1 VNMPASS
8 FGVYHLWCDAGSA
21 FPADDRCM
29 TGRASGPT
37 TPDVAADASVLRA
50 GNHPQARALVR
61 QLLLAAVAI
70 GRGDPMAA
78 DILGSALE
86 TARGGGFCNTV
97 VTTAPEVTSY
107 LIEHTAPARSDPF
120 SGQLITAAVQVRS
133 AQPRIFRPG
142 HVISEQLT
150 RPSNASSSS
159 CRPAPARRSQPASTW
174 PSARSRPIYGP
185 STRSSGWRR
194 ARKLSNGPS
203 TWACSDAI
211 RLPDPCCCRAA
222 AAIQPIHHV
231 TRWR

>member
-70 GRGDPMAA
+70 GRGDAMAA
-78 DILGSALE
+78 SILGSALE

-133 AQPRIFRPG
+133 AQPGISRPG
-142 HVISEQLT
+142 HVVSEQLT
-150 RPSNASSSS
+150 PAERRVLKLLPTSTCPQIAASLYVAQCTVKTHLRAIYQKLGVAS
-159 CRPAPARRSQPASTW
+159 RSEALE
-174 PSARSRPIYGP
+174 
-185 STRSSGWRR
+185 R
-194 ARKLSNGPS
+194 ALDLG
-203 TWACSDAI
+203 
-211 RLPDPCCCRAA
+211 LL
-222 AAIQPIHHV
+222 
-231 TRWR
+231 

>member
-1 VNMPASS
+1 MNMPASS

-97 VTTAPEVTSY
+97 VTTALEVTSY

-142 HVISEQLT
+142 HVVSEQLT
-150 RPSNASSSS
+150 PAERRVLKLLPTSTCPQIAASLYVAQCTVKTHLRAIYQKLGVAS
-159 CRPAPARRSQPASTW
+159 RSEALE
-174 PSARSRPIYGP
+174 
-185 STRSSGWRR
+185 R
-194 ARKLSNGPS
+194 ALDLG
-203 TWACSDAI
+203 
-211 RLPDPCCCRAA
+211 LL
-222 AAIQPIHHV
+222 
-231 TRWR
+231 

>member
-97 VTTAPEVTSY
+97 VTTALEVTSY

-133 AQPRIFRPG
+133 AQPGIFRPG
-142 HVISEQLT
+142 HVVSEQLT
-150 RPSNASSSS
+150 PAERRVLKLLPTSTCPQIAASLYVAQCTVKTHLRAIYQKLGVAS
-159 CRPAPARRSQPASTW
+159 RSEALE
-174 PSARSRPIYGP
+174 
-185 STRSSGWRR
+185 R
-194 ARKLSNGPS
+194 ALDLG
-203 TWACSDAI
+203 
-211 RLPDPCCCRAA
+211 LL
-222 AAIQPIHHV
+222 
-231 TRWR
+231 